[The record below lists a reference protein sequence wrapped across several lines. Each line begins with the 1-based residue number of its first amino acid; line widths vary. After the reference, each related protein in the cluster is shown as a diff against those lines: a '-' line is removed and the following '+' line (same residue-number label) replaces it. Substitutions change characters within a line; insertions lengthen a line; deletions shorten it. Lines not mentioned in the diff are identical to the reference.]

1 MTIKRKKEIY
11 KNIMAAL
18 MGGIIVGS
26 PMVIYGCSGK
36 NSKAAKADNGAS
48 FLSVEAASVDDSN
61 MYNPDKSYALISFA
75 NTVQVIEYRN
85 CVFNGGKTEVVLDTG
100 DTFYTGNSNIIT
112 FDITSEKQLNM
123 VNYILEENE
132 KETVPYTYVRK

>member
-11 KNIMAAL
+11 ISIMAAL

-36 NSKAAKADNGAS
+36 NSKAAKADNS
-48 FLSVEAASVDDSN
+48 SSLLSVEAASVDDSN
-61 MYNPDKSYALISFA
+61 VYNPDKSYALVSFA

-85 CVFNGGKTEVVLDTG
+85 CVFNGVKTEIVLDTG
-100 DTFYTGNSNIIT
+100 DTFYTGSSNIIT

>member
-11 KNIMAAL
+11 ISIMAAL

-36 NSKAAKADNGAS
+36 NSKAAKADNS
-48 FLSVEAASVDDSN
+48 SSLLSVEAASVDDSN
-61 MYNPDKSYALISFA
+61 VYNPDKSYALVSFA

-85 CVFNGGKTEVVLDTG
+85 CVFDGGKTEFVLDTG
-100 DTFYTGNSNIIT
+100 DTFYTGSSNIIT

>member
-11 KNIMAAL
+11 KSIMAAL
-18 MGGIIVGS
+18 MGGIIFGS
-26 PMVIYGCSGK
+26 PIAIYGCSGK
-36 NSKAAKADNGAS
+36 NSKAAKADNS
-48 FLSVEAASVDDSN
+48 SSLLSVEAASVDDSN
-61 MYNPDKSYALISFA
+61 VYNPDKSYALVSFA
-75 NTVQVIEYRN
+75 NTIQVIEYRN
-85 CVFNGGKTEVVLDTG
+85 CVFDEGKTEVVFDTG
-100 DTFYTGNSNIIT
+100 DTFYTGSSNIIT

>member
-11 KNIMAAL
+11 ISIMAAL

-36 NSKAAKADNGAS
+36 NSKAAKADNS
-48 FLSVEAASVDDSN
+48 SSLLSVEAASVDDSN
-61 MYNPDKSYALISFA
+61 VYNPDKSYALASFA

-85 CVFNGGKTEVVLDTG
+85 CVFNGVKTEIVLDTG
-100 DTFYTGNSNIIT
+100 DTFYTGSSNIIT